1 MIFMT
6 ITHLCIKAIVS
17 LLKET
22 FFSVCQ
28 TLLTIPIDYDLSKIL
43 ELKNFYITDEENLNS
58 PRKELNNSIRKKLF
72 DQNSEDLSSSTT
84 TTITTTT
91 AVNTPNGSSR
101 VHTNGASILRSK
113 IKSANFALGGA
124 SRLSQLPK
132 PELYM
137 NMESNT
143 TAKKPEQSKLRMLVS
158 SSTSSTTNEDCWRD
172 SFEFDVK
179 NNLQRP

>member
-1 MIFMT
+1 MIFIT
-6 ITHLCIKAIVS
+6 ITHHCIKAIVS

-101 VHTNGASILRSK
+101 VHTNDILHSN
-113 IKSANFALGGA
+113 IKSANFT
-124 SRLSQLPK
+124 SRS
-132 PELYM
+132 PETKM
-137 NMESNT
+137 FSGFMSRW
-143 TAKKPEQSKLRMLVS
+143 KIP
-158 SSTSSTTNEDCWRD
+158 
-172 SFEFDVK
+172 F
-179 NNLQRP
+179 